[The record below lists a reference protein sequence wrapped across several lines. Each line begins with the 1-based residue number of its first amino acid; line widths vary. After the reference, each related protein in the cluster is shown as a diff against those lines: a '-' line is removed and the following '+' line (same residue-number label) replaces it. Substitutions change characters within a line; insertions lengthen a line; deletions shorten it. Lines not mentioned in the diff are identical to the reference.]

1 MIQLVLNDVHEKLGA
16 KIVPFSGYAMP
27 VQYEGVVKEHINVR
41 EKVGMFDVSH
51 MGEFLVEGKDA
62 EAFLQY
68 VVSNNVQKLT
78 DGKILYAYLPNL
90 TGGIVDDLL
99 VYRFNAQKFMMVVNA
114 SNIQKDWDWI
124 HQFKKGDVQITNL
137 SSQTCLFALQGP
149 LAVQVLQKLSDYP
162 LDTVQYYNFVEC
174 TIEGEQLVVSATG
187 YTGAGGFEIYVPN
200 NVAKK
205 IWNAIM
211 EAGAEYGI
219 LPIGLAARDT
229 LRLEKG
235 FCLYGNDIDDTT
247 SPVAAGLMWV
257 TSLDKDFVGK
267 ELIMNH
273 KTQGIDS
280 KLVGF
285 VLEEKGIPRSGYE
298 LVNEQDEI
306 IGKVTSGTSSPSLNL
321 GIGMAYVKKHYATIN
336 STIYVKIRNKNLLAK
351 VVKLPFL

>member
-1 MIQLVLNDVHEKLGA
+1 MIQLVLNEVHEKLGA
-16 KIVPFSGYAMP
+16 KIVPFAGFAMP

-68 VVSNNVQKLT
+68 VVSNNIQKLT
-78 DGKILYAYLPNL
+78 DGKILYGYLPN
-90 TGGIVDDLL
+90 TNGGIVDDLL
-99 VYRFNAQKFMMVVNA
+99 VYRYNAQKFMLVVNA

-124 HQFKKGDVQITNL
+124 HQFKKGEVKITNL
-137 SSQTCLFALQGP
+137 SNETCLFALQGP
-149 LAVQVLQKLSDYP
+149 LAIKALQKLTTYP
-162 LDTVQYYNFVEC
+162 LDTIVYYNFVEC
-174 TIEGEQLVVSATG
+174 EVDGVKVIVSATG

-200 NVAKK
+200 ASAIQ

-211 EAGAEYGI
+211 RAGEEYGI

-247 SPVAAGLMWV
+247 SPVSAGLLWV
-257 TSLDKDFVGK
+257 TDLNKDFVGK
-267 ELIMNH
+267 DIIAAHKLNGVKDKLI
-273 KTQGIDS
+273 
-280 KLVGF
+280 GF

-298 LVNEQDEI
+298 LVNEKDEV

-321 GIGMAYVKKHYATIN
+321 GIGMGYVNSEYAKIQTQIF
-336 STIYVKIRNKNLLAK
+336 VKIRNKNLLAK